1 MTTLFISDLHLD
13 GSRPKITEQF
23 LKLLKTE
30 ARSASALYIL
40 VDFFETWSGD
50 DDDDPHHAKVMDG
63 LREFTQTS
71 GIPVYL
77 MHGNRDFLIGKRF
90 AKRTGVQLLPDPTII
105 DLHGSPT
112 LLVHG
117 DALCTDDVQYQ
128 KARVKMRSPLVKGLF
143 LAMPLS
149 LRRAY
154 AAKLRRDSRAH
165 TAGKADYIMDV
176 NQQAVEA
183 AMRKHDVTRMIH
195 GHTHRPAIHR
205 FKTADGKQME
215 RIVLGDWYD
224 QASELRWDETGG
236 MLADVRVPD
245 GKVD

>member
-1 MTTLFISDLHLD
+1 VITLFISDLHLD

-30 ARSASALYIL
+30 ARSASAVYIL
-40 VDFFETWSGD
+40 GDFFEAWIGD
-50 DDDDPHHAKVMDG
+50 DDDDPHHATVMDA

-71 GIPVYL
+71 GVPVYL

-90 AKRTGVQLLPDPTII
+90 ARRTGVQLLDDPTVI
-105 DLHGSPT
+105 DLNGSPT
-112 LLVHG
+112 LLAHG

-128 KARVKMRSPLVKGLF
+128 KARVTIRSPLVKGIF
-143 LAMPLS
+143 LAMPLFM
-149 LRRAY
+149 RRAY

-176 NQQAVEA
+176 NQGAVED
-183 AMRKHDVTRMIH
+183 AMQKHGVTRMIH

-205 FKTADGKQME
+205 FKSADGRQME

-224 QASELRWDETGG
+224 QASELRWDESGG
-236 MLADVRVPD
+236 TLADVRVTD
-245 GKVD
+245 GNAD